1 MTAPKEEAT
10 AAPSEVAEGED
21 PPAVNA
27 QLDAVTPQ
35 KESNLPQD
43 APKEVC
49 MYLIEAHIAMHV
61 QY

>member
-1 MTAPKEEAT
+1 MTAPKEEGT

-27 QLDAVTPQ
+27 QLDAVTSQ
-35 KESNLPQD
+35 KESDLPQD

-49 MYLIEAHIAMHV
+49 MYLIDAHNAVHV
-61 QY
+61 Q

>member
-10 AAPSEVAEGED
+10 AAPSEIAEGED

-27 QLDAVTPQ
+27 QHEAVTPQ
-35 KESNLPQD
+35 KESNLPED

-49 MYLIEAHIAMHV
+49 MYSIDAHNAMHV